1 MSVALRAVA
10 WAWRFKQSVKWLT
23 SFQGTWELWLPG
35 PLEPGEL
42 QLPGVQSTKELFYCL
57 YDKNFVLILICE
69 LSIWNFRLIA
79 LKLTYVDLCQDQ
91 GKKGNDS
98 PVSKVPG
105 SRFKSAITQWK
116 SKKK

>member
-1 MSVALRAVA
+1 
-10 WAWRFKQSVKWLT
+10 
-23 SFQGTWELWLPG
+23 
-35 PLEPGEL
+35 
-42 QLPGVQSTKELFYCL
+42 
-57 YDKNFVLILICE
+57 
-69 LSIWNFRLIA
+69 LIA

-105 SRFKSAITQWK
+105 SRFKSAITLWK